1 MIGLQLNDFL
11 SMAPQ
16 LILVIGGLS
25 VLVAQMLLKSGR
37 AAVGW
42 QITFVTLASALVV
55 VIFGLS
61 DASGVATVLP
71 RAFKGTDTVTAM
83 VGMFRYSVFSAN
95 AILLLIALALAALLL
110 MRRVLAAAEI
120 HFAENYFFLL
130 MSLAGYSYA
139 LCAEDLVTLFVG
151 IELGSLPLLVLV
163 GMNRSDRAANE
174 AAVKYMLLSAFAIA
188 FMLLGIAL
196 LYGSNATVKLRELK
210 DLGPHFMKT
219 RVVML
224 GYTFVFVGFF
234 FKIAAF
240 PMQAYVADVYEGA
253 ATIFT
258 GILASI
264 SKAASVLLMLKIS
277 LGMHDGYRQYFAPIL
292 TVAAIGSMLY
302 GSFASLAGTNLKRIL
317 AYSSIGHAG
326 YLLCFLIVPA
336 SADPGI
342 MGMLKQDAGS
352 GLYLYVVG
360 YAFSVLL
367 AFSTIA
373 YLEIS
378 SDKREIIT
386 LASLTNLHRRDP
398 LAAWALAI
406 AVLSFMG
413 MPPLA
418 GFLGKFHL
426 FRYLALSNNLLLA
439 AVAAFASAISMFAYI
454 RVLKPIFF
462 AEPESGNEGRLR
474 VFPVSYGVRFAVVFL
489 VLVVGFFAA
498 FSGFLYN
505 NGIAAIHKIY

>member
-1 MIGLQLNDFL
+1 MGLQLNDFF

-16 LILVIGGLS
+16 LIFVIGGLS

-37 AAVGW
+37 TAVAW
-42 QITFVTLASALVV
+42 QITFLTLASSLVV

-71 RAFKGTDTVTAM
+71 RAFKGTDTVVAM
-83 VGMFRYSVFSAN
+83 AGTYRYSVFSAN
-95 AILLLIALALAALLL
+95 SVLLLIILALTALLL
-110 MRRVLAAAEI
+110 MRRLLAAAEI

-174 AAVKYMLLSAFAIA
+174 AAMKYMLLSAFAIA
-188 FMLLGIAL
+188 FFLLGIAL
-196 LYGSNATVKLRELK
+196 LYGSNATVKLKELK
-210 DLGPHFMKT
+210 ELGPHFLKT

-224 GYTFVFVGFF
+224 GYTFVFAGLF

-258 GILASI
+258 GILASL
-264 SKAASVLLMLKIS
+264 SKGASVLLMLKIS
-277 LGMHDGYRQYFAPIL
+277 LGMHDGYRQYFAPVL
-292 TVAAIGSMLY
+292 MFAAIGSMLY
-302 GSFASLAGTNLKRIL
+302 GSFASLSATNLKRIL

-326 YLLCFLIVPA
+326 YLLSFLVVPA
-336 SADPGI
+336 SADAAI
-342 MGMLKQDAGS
+342 MGVLKQDAGS
-352 GLYLYVVG
+352 GLYLYLVG
-360 YAFSVLL
+360 YAFSALL

-373 YLEIS
+373 YLEIAGGG
-378 SDKREIIT
+378 REIIT
-386 LASLTNLHRRDP
+386 LSSLANLHKRDP
-398 LAAWALAI
+398 LGAWALAI

-426 FRYLALSNNLLLA
+426 FRYLALSNNLPLA
-439 AVAAFASAISMFAYI
+439 AVAALASAVSMYAYI

-462 AEPESGNEGRLR
+462 AEPDSGMQGQQT
-474 VFPVSYGVRFAVVFL
+474 VFPVSYGVRFAVAFL
-489 VLVVGFFAA
+489 MLVISFFAA

-505 NGIAAIHKIY
+505 NGIMAVHKIY

>member
-1 MIGLQLNDFL
+1 MGLQLNDFL

-25 VLVAQMLLKSGR
+25 ILVAQMLLKSGR
-37 AAVGW
+37 AAIGW
-42 QITFVTLASALVV
+42 QISFITLASVLVV

-61 DASGVATVLP
+61 DASGVVTVLP
-71 RAFKGTDTVTAM
+71 RAFKGTDVVSA
-83 VGMFRYSVFSAN
+83 VAGSYRYSVFSAN
-95 AILLLIALALAALLL
+95 AILLLVALAFVALLL
-110 MRRVLAAAEI
+110 MRRALAAAEI
-120 HFAENYFFLL
+120 HFAENYFLLL

-174 AAVKYMLLSAFAIA
+174 AAVKYMLMSAFAIA

-196 LYGSNATVKLRELK
+196 LYGSNATLKLKELK
-210 DLGPHFMKT
+210 DLGPHFLKT

-264 SKAASVLLMLKIS
+264 SKSASVLLMLKVS
-277 LGMHDGYRQYFAPIL
+277 LGMHDGYRQYFAPVL

-302 GSFASLAGTNLKRIL
+302 GSFAALAGTNLKRIL

-326 YLLCFLIVPA
+326 YLLCFLVVPP

-360 YAFSVLL
+360 YAFSALL
-367 AFSTIA
+367 AFATIA
-373 YLEIS
+373 YLETAS
-378 SDKREIIT
+378 GQREIIT
-386 LASLTNLHRRDP
+386 LSSLANLHRRDP
-398 LAAWALAI
+398 LAAWSLAI

-426 FRYLALSNNLLLA
+426 FRYLALSNNLILA
-439 AVAAFASAISMFAYI
+439 AVAAVASAISMYAYI
-454 RVLKPIFF
+454 RVLKPMFF
-462 AEPESGNEGRLR
+462 ADPDAGTTPKHT
-474 VFPVSYGVRFAVVFL
+474 VFPASYGVRFAIAMM
-489 VLVVGFFAA
+489 VLTISFFAA

-505 NGIAAIHKIY
+505 YGIAAIHKIY

>member
-16 LILVIGGLS
+16 LILVSGGLC
-25 VLVAQMLLKSGR
+25 VLVAQMLLKRDR

-42 QITFVTLASALVV
+42 QITFVTLIASLIVV
-55 VIFGLS
+55 LFGLT

-71 RAFKGTDTVTAM
+71 RAFKGTDTVMAM
-83 VGMFRYSVFSAN
+83 AGMYRYSVFSAN
-95 AILLLIALALAALLL
+95 AILLLLALALAALLL
-110 MRRVLAAAEI
+110 MRRVLVAAEI

-130 MSLAGYSYA
+130 MSLAGYGYA

-188 FMLLGIAL
+188 FLLLCIAL

-258 GILASI
+258 GILASV

-277 LGMHDGYRQYFAPIL
+277 LGMHDGYRQYLAPIL
-292 TVAAIGSMLY
+292 TVAAVGSMLY

-326 YLLCFLIVPA
+326 YLICFLIVPA
-336 SADPGI
+336 SADVGI
-342 MGMLKQDAGS
+342 MGILKQDAGS
-352 GLYLYVVG
+352 GLFLYVAG
-360 YAFSVLL
+360 YAFAALL

-378 SDKREIIT
+378 GGQREIMT
-386 LASLTNLHRRDP
+386 LSSLANLHKRDP

-426 FRYLALSNNLLLA
+426 FRYLALSNNLVLA
-439 AVAAFASAISMFAYI
+439 AVAALASAISMFAYI

-462 AEPESGNEGRLR
+462 AEGENTGPNRLT
-474 VFPVSYGVRFAVVFL
+474 VFPVSYGVRFAVMFL
-489 VLVVGFFAA
+489 IFVVGFFAA

>member
-1 MIGLQLNDFL
+1 MGLQLNDFL

-25 VLVAQMLLKSGR
+25 VLVAQMLMKSGR
-37 AAVGW
+37 AAMGW
-42 QITFVTLASALVV
+42 QITLITLTSALVV
-55 VIFGLS
+55 VLFGLS

-71 RAFKGTDTVTAM
+71 RAFKGTDVVWAM
-83 VGMFRYSVFSAN
+83 SGSFRYSVFSAN
-95 AILLLIALALAALLL
+95 AVLLLVSLALVALLL
-110 MRRVLAAAEI
+110 MRRVLVAAEI
-120 HFAENYFFLL
+120 HFAENYFLLL

-139 LCAEDLVTLFVG
+139 ICAEDLVTLFVG

-163 GMNRSDRAANE
+163 GMNRSDRVANE

-196 LYGSNATVKLRELK
+196 LYGSNATVKLKELK
-210 DLGPHFMKT
+210 DLGPHFLKT

-240 PMQAYVADVYEGA
+240 PMQAYVADVYQGA

-258 GILASI
+258 GLLASV
-264 SKAASVLLMLKIS
+264 SKAASVLLMLKVS

-292 TVAAIGSMLY
+292 TVAAVGSMLY
-302 GSFASLAGTNLKRIL
+302 GSFASLAAMNLKRIL

-326 YLLCFLIVPA
+326 YLVCFLIVPA

-352 GLYLYVVG
+352 GLYLYVTG
-360 YAFSVLL
+360 YAFSALL
-367 AFSTIA
+367 AFATVA

-378 SDKREIIT
+378 SGQREIIT
-386 LASLTNLHRRDP
+386 LSSLANLHRRDP

-418 GFLGKFHL
+418 GFMGKFHL

-439 AVAAFASAISMFAYI
+439 AVAALASAISMFAYI
-454 RVLKPIFF
+454 RVLKPVFF
-462 AEPESGNEGRLR
+462 AEPQAGAETRVK
-474 VFPVSYGVRFAVVFL
+474 VFPVSYGVRFAIAFL
-489 VLVVGFFAA
+489 VLVISFFAV